1 MIFDLNTVKEHLRIT
16 HHLEDVLLMAY
27 MAAAQDW
34 AESFLGKPLADFE
47 TLPGT
52 VLAGLL
58 LHTALLYESRE
69 GEFVEKNLQAIRLL
83 YYPYRQVNV

>member
-1 MIFDLNTVKEHLRIT
+1 MFNLFTVKEHLRIT
-16 HHLEDVLLMAY
+16 HHLEDALLMAY

>member
-16 HHLEDVLLMAY
+16 HNLEDALLMAY

-34 AESFLGKPLADFE
+34 AESFLGKPLDDFE

-69 GEFVEKNLQAIRLL
+69 GEFIEKNLQAVRLL
-83 YYPYRQVNV
+83 YWPHRAVSM